1 MEKNNH
7 VFIRI
12 LKYIRSLWGVLA
24 IVVMFSLLGS
34 FFNVILPNFTK
45 GVVEETQKGIAGTFD
60 AQAAGR
66 FILLAIG
73 TLFLS
78 FMCTMI
84 QSQIAPTLSQ
94 RTAQKMRREVNA
106 KANRIPL
113 NYFDTTPEG
122 ETLST
127 MTNDIDILSSAF
139 SGTLPTLITSA
150 ATLIGCLIMMFVAN
164 AVLAVITIVTT
175 IIGLAVSARVIAG
188 GAPYFKKNQDLI
200 ARINAQVNEDIKG
213 HLIIKSFN
221 AEKEVIDAFD
231 ETNRNLFEQTWK
243 TQLVSSMTMP
253 LGLLTNNLSYIS
265 VCVAGAVLVMTG
277 HTGIGTVVAFI
288 QYAQIFASPISQ
300 TIQSAGT
307 IQPALAAG
315 DRIFRMLDQDEME
328 DHGTAVVPADSVRG
342 EVDFDHVKFGYDPAH
357 IIVHDFSCHV
367 EPGQKVAI
375 VGPTGAGK
383 STLINL
389 LTRFYEVNS
398 GDIRIDGTSIYD
410 MSRETLHNM
419 ISMVLQETWTF
430 GGSIRD
436 NIVYSKQNVTDARLQ
451 EVVDSCG
458 LRDFINMSSDG
469 LDTILDEEAGI
480 SAGQKQLITIARAMI
495 DDAPILILDEA
506 TSSVD
511 TRTEKLISDA
521 VDRLMEGRTG
531 FVIAHRLSTI
541 RNADLILV
549 LKDGDIIE
557 TGTHDEL
564 MAKGGFYADLYM
576 SQFDNQ

>member
-1 MEKNNH
+1 MKKNNH

-12 LKYIRSLWGVLA
+12 LKYIRSLWGTLA
-24 IVVMFSLLGS
+24 VVVIFSLLGS
-34 FFNVILPNFTK
+34 YFNVILPGYTK
-45 GVVEETQKGIAGTFD
+45 GIVEETQKGIGGSFD
-60 AQAAGR
+60 VQAAGR
-66 FILLAIG
+66 CIFLAAG
-73 TLFLS
+73 TLCLS
-78 FMCTMI
+78 LMCTLI
-84 QSQIAPTLSQ
+84 QSQIAPILSQ
-94 RTAQKMRREVNA
+94 RTGQKMRREVNE

-127 MTNDIDILSSAF
+127 MTNDIDILASAF
-139 SGTLPTLITSA
+139 SGTLPTLITSG
-150 ATLIGCLIMMFVAN
+150 ATLIGCLIMMFMADIT
-164 AVLAVITIVTT
+164 LAVITVVTT
-175 IIGLAVSARVIAG
+175 IAGLMISAKVLAKGR
-188 GAPYFKKNQDLI
+188 PYFKKNQDLI
-200 ARINAQVNEDIKG
+200 AGINAHVNEDIKG

-221 AEKEVIDAFD
+221 AEKEVIESF
-231 ETNRNLFEQTWK
+231 EKINSELFEQMWK
-243 TQLVSSMTMP
+243 SQLVSSLTIP
-253 LGLLTNNLSYIS
+253 LGLLTNNLSYIA
-265 VCVAGAVLVMTG
+265 VCIAGAVLVMTG
-277 HTGIGTVVAFI
+277 HTGMGTVVAFI

-300 TIQSAGT
+300 SIQSAGT

-315 DRIFRMLDQDEME
+315 ERIFRMLDQPEME
-328 DHGTAVVPADSVRG
+328 DCGTTEVDVDTVRG
-342 EVDFDHVKFGYDPAH
+342 EVEFDHVKFGYDPEH

-367 EPGQKVAI
+367 RPGQKVAI

-389 LTRFYEVNS
+389 LTRFYEVNG

-410 MSRETLHNM
+410 MSRKNLHDM

-436 NIVYSKQNVTDARLQ
+436 NIIYSKQGVTDERLQ
-451 EVVDSCG
+451 EVIDSCG
-458 LRDFINMSSDG
+458 LRDMISMSSAG
-469 LDTILDEEAGI
+469 LDTVLDEEAGI

-511 TRTEKLISDA
+511 TRTERLISDA
-521 VDRLMEGRTG
+521 VDKLMEGRTG

-541 RNADLILV
+541 RNADMILV

-557 TGTHDEL
+557 KGTHEEL
-564 MAKGGFYADLYM
+564 MAKGGFYSDLYM
-576 SQFDNQ
+576 SQFDNA